1 MKILVIEDDARV
13 IEVLKLYLEAENF
26 EVEAVGTGEQGLQRF
41 DEIAP
46 DLVVLDILLP
56 GLDGWTVARALRHRG
71 EVPLIL
77 LTSRTDESD
86 RVLGFEIGA
95 DDYVPKPFS
104 PRELVGRIK
113 AVLRRTHAG
122 ALSDSQQVLHYRGLS
137 IDPTSR
143 TVERDSHP
151 VELTRREFD
160 LLWHLASSPGRVHTR
175 DALYEQVWEDEPY
188 GDLHTLEV
196 HINRLRAKL
205 ETEPGR
211 RYLVTVRGVGY
222 KFEVTERA

>member
-1 MKILVIEDDARV
+1 MRVLVIEDDARV
-13 IEVLKLYLEAENF
+13 VEVLKLYLEAEGF
-26 EVEAVGTGEQGLQRF
+26 EVEAVGTGEEGLRRS
-41 DEIAP
+41 DELAP

-56 GLDGWTVARALRHRG
+56 GIDGWTVARALRKRG

-113 AVLRRTHAG
+113 AVLRRTQAG
-122 ALSDSQQVLHYRGLS
+122 ALSRSQQVLHYRELS

-143 TVERDSHP
+143 TVEKDARP
-151 VELTRREFD
+151 IELTRREFD
-160 LLWHLASSPGRVHTR
+160 LLWHLASNPGRVYTR
-175 DALYEQVWEDEPY
+175 DALYESVWEDEAY

-205 ETEPGR
+205 EAAPGP

-222 KFEVTERA
+222 KFEVTDRA